1 MENIVGFIFARGGSK
16 GIPGKNL
23 RSLAGKPLLVH
34 AIRCAQGC
42 HSLERVVV
50 STDCPKIAE
59 VALAHGA
66 EVPFLRPP
74 ELASDEAPER
84 LAWRHAIHEV
94 EACDKNRVDV
104 LVSIPPTCPLRLP
117 EDIDH
122 CVESLLESDAD
133 IMLTATQIDNNPY
146 FNMITQDDQGRAHLV
161 LAPEGEVLRRQDAPQ
176 VHGLTAVAYAAR
188 RDALFTYDT
197 IFQSRASAV
206 LIPPERAIDIDSELD
221 LSLAEL
227 IMDRRQRPA
236 HERRRAA

>member
-16 GIPGKNL
+16 GVPGKNL

-34 AIRCAQGC
+34 AIHCAQAC
-42 HSLERVVV
+42 RSLQRIIV

-59 VALAHGA
+59 TALAHGA

-74 ELASDEAPER
+74 ELACDEAPER
-84 LAWRHAIHEV
+84 LAWRHAILEV
-94 EACDKNRVDV
+94 EARDKNRVDV

-117 EDIDH
+117 KDIDH
-122 CVESLLESDAD
+122 CVDSLLESDAD
-133 IMLTATQIDNNPY
+133 IMLTATEINSNPY

-161 LAPEGEVLRRQDAPQ
+161 LAPDGDVLRRQDAPR

-206 LIPPERAIDIDSELD
+206 LIPSERAVDIDTELD

-227 IMDRRQRPA
+227 IMDRRQRPD
-236 HERRRAA
+236 RAYRPAA